1 MHPFLV
7 GFDSFNFEFS
17 IMLILRI
24 FFLKSYFEEFLVL
37 NEWIIQLDLINPQ
50 FLQEEF
56 LVCDIYIMHFY
67 NLKTL
72 SLNKTFMHIYNHINQ
87 EIKNNI
93 CQ

>member
-1 MHPFLV
+1 
-7 GFDSFNFEFS
+7 
-17 IMLILRI
+17 MLILRI

-37 NEWIIQLDLINPQ
+37 NEWFIQLDLINPK

-56 LVCDIYIMHFY
+56 LVCVYI
-67 NLKTL
+67 
-72 SLNKTFMHIYNHINQ
+72 NKKFIHTYNHINQ

>member
-1 MHPFLV
+1 
-7 GFDSFNFEFS
+7 
-17 IMLILRI
+17 MLILRI

-67 NLKTL
+67 NFKTL
-72 SLNKTFMHIYNHINQ
+72 SLNKKFMHIYNHINQ